1 MKDRFREER
10 KKEIRVKRVN
20 YDETELKN
28 PQSLSPDSRIKQQTN
43 SAELKRELKASK
55 DKEFETSLTK
65 NIELL
70 SNKLRSLQSLVSM
83 KNEILEQEIEKADA
97 QILFQ

>member
-10 KKEIRVKRVN
+10 KKEIRTKRVTF
-20 YDETELKN
+20 DEIELKN

-83 KNEILEQEIEKADA
+83 KN
-97 QILFQ
+97 